1 MVSLCAGTSK
11 SAETQGSS
19 QRKDAETREWAVVCA
34 ASTFDFGTGE
44 IDPHKAAI
52 LFRSRHGGGVHKRV
66 KERHS
71 VFIERHYKN
80 FREFGCIADAHR
92 SGRPVIISEEDAL
105 AASNILK
112 AGHWVTEKIKGLPG
126 ATYEELIYFSTMDEA
141 LLKSPQLQA
150 IQQKYGVSPSK
161 LLKRMHAVDPD
172 LIRITLRSHH
182 KFSYAELQDRIRWCL
197 TMLARVAADPS
208 MMYHI
213 VFCDESTF
221 VLHGLSKHSV
231 QVYCSAG
238 AARPS
243 DVCFISDKT
252 IKPIKVHFFLAVTAH
267 GQYEDANGV
276 VLYEECSGTTDID
289 RRANKLQDGSEMT
302 GKQEYWVSDCM
313 LFVIQKQMLPCQLS

>member
-105 AASNILK
+105 AASKILK

-126 ATYEELIYFSTMDEA
+126 ATYEELIYFTA
-141 LLKSPQLQA
+141 CT
-150 IQQKYGVSPSK
+150 SK
-161 LLKRMHAVDPD
+161 LLEKRQTSGNHEREQLQQHGDQVTCCGRQQCQQPQGILLLLMLFTFLKSAAVMLAPNMRKWSMHGTSLDGTCSAQICMST
-172 LIRITLRSHH
+172 LARLRSRTQYSTSRRAAYLTCARRGVQKQPLSH
-182 KFSYAELQDRIRWCL
+182 KPSCSC
-197 TMLARVAADPS
+197 RV
-208 MMYHI
+208 
-213 VFCDESTF
+213 C
-221 VLHGLSKHSV
+221 
-231 QVYCSAG
+231 QC
-238 AARPS
+238 
-243 DVCFISDKT
+243 C
-252 IKPIKVHFFLAVTAH
+252 FLAP
-267 GQYEDANGV
+267 
-276 VLYEECSGTTDID
+276 CSMDVDKAAGEW
-289 RRANKLQDGSEMT
+289 S
-302 GKQEYWVSDCM
+302 
-313 LFVIQKQMLPCQLS
+313 